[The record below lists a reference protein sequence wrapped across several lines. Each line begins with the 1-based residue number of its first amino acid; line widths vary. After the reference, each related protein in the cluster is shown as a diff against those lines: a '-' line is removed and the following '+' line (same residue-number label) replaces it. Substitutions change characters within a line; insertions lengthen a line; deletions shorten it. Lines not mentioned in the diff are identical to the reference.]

1 METNETEKVTKT
13 KAEKDA
19 AKLAAKQAREAAK
32 AQKLAEK
39 EAAKAA
45 AKQPE
50 QNGVKRPKP
59 GTLCGAVWE
68 IADKI
73 SMENGKPAE
82 VADVIAQA
90 KADGLNE
97 GNARIEFARWRK
109 FHGIASKPGRP
120 AKPEADESAGKEAA

>member
-1 METNETEKVTKT
+1 METNETKKPT

>member
-1 METNETEKVTKT
+1 MEETNKVKT
-13 KAEKDA
+13 KEEKEA

-45 AKQPE
+45 AKMPE

-59 GTLCGAVWE
+59 GTLCSAVWE

-73 SMENGKPAE
+73 SMETGKPAE

-120 AKPEADESAGKEAA
+120 AKSEAEAAGKEAA

>member
-1 METNETEKVTKT
+1 MEETNKVTKT
-13 KAEKDA
+13 KEEKEA

-45 AKQPE
+45 TKMPE
-50 QNGVKRPKP
+50 QNGIKRPKP
-59 GTLCGAVWE
+59 GTLCGQVWE

-73 SMENGKPAE
+73 SMENGRPAE

-120 AKPEADESAGKEAA
+120 AKPETEVAGKEAA